1 MRKTIKE
8 TFSINVRSM
17 LEVTAVGLR
26 TGRWR
31 ILVTEKEKLK
41 KEFE

>member
-1 MRKTIKE
+1 MRKAIKE
-8 TFSINVRSM
+8 TFSINIRSV
-17 LEVTAVGLR
+17 LEMTAVGLR

-31 ILVTEKEKLK
+31 VLVIEKENLK